1 MRGKY
6 VNTILMQ
13 SKKHSIIESV
23 TNTVIG
29 LVTSFII
36 QLIIYPLLDIPVSI
50 NQNIII
56 TLVFFTVSIIRGY
69 LIRRLFNK

>member
-1 MRGKY
+1 
-6 VNTILMQ
+6 MQ
-13 SKKHSIIESV
+13 SKKNSIIESV

-36 QLIIYPLLDIPVSI
+36 QIIIYPLLNIPVSL

-56 TLVFFTVSIIRGY
+56 TFVFFASSVLRGY
-69 LIRRLFNK
+69 LIRRYFNKKI

>member
-1 MRGKY
+1 
-6 VNTILMQ
+6 MQ
-13 SKKHSIIESV
+13 SKKNSIIESV

-36 QLIIYPLLDIPVSI
+36 QIIIYPLLNIPVSL

-56 TLVFFTVSIIRGY
+56 TFVFFGASVLRGY
-69 LIRRLFNK
+69 LIRRYFNKKI